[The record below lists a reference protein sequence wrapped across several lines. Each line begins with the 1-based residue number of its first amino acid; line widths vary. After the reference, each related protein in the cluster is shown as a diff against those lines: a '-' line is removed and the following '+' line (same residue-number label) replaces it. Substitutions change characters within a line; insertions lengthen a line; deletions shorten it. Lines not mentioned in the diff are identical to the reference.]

1 MPGVAATGAGRERA
15 PGVIRV
21 LDADVAARIAAG
33 EVIERP
39 SSVVRELI
47 DNALDAGASEI
58 DVQIHSGG
66 LGQIAVHDNGS
77 GIARSELGRTGLR
90 HATSKISDEHDLQRV
105 TTLGFRGEAL
115 ASIAACAR
123 LEVVTRTRTGTTA
136 ARLVADSRERRVGS
150 AAAAPGTR
158 IQVTRLF
165 ADLPA
170 RRRFL
175 RRAGTETTMCRRMLL
190 EKALAHPQVA
200 FRLSVDGAP
209 DTTLTAAGL
218 RHRVADVLGSPVT
231 PDDLFEALRDFG
243 EFQVTVVGAR
253 PELARRD
260 RSRLMVFVNRRR
272 IQQYGLVQALEYGY
286 GAIVPGGRYP
296 IACLFVEIAPHL
308 VDFNVHPAKREARF
322 RHLAPLH
329 QAVVRVVQRAADR
342 FGHRSPLP
350 PPQVQSGLLPLR
362 GSGDGTR
369 PGPSL
374 PVPPASVADPPR
386 AYKSEIADGSVGSA
400 SGQAA
405 AGAAAPVPGWTEQ
418 PAVSGPLGIITPGPA
433 SATDR
438 VPLPD
443 RGSAVRYIGQSL
455 GMFLLVEIGRTLYF
469 VDQHAAH
476 ERVLFER
483 LRRRSFAV
491 QQLLL
496 PIELELD
503 AGAADALRDIR
514 DRLGRI
520 GIMVELEKGRPRR
533 ITALAEPLH
542 QLPADWLAEYV
553 AGMRGSEAD
562 LERAVLADIACKLA
576 VKDGEVL
583 DQEAAAAIARE
594 SFAIDLQHCPHGRPL
609 WYSVTR
615 AQVSARV
622 GRPATR

>member
-1 MPGVAATGAGRERA
+1 M
-15 PGVIRV
+15 

-39 SSVVRELI
+39 FSIVRELI

-58 DVQIHSGG
+58 DVQLHSGG
-66 LGQIAVHDNGS
+66 VGQIAVHDNGR
-77 GIARSELGRTGLR
+77 GIARSDLERTGVR
-90 HATSKISDEHDLQRV
+90 HATSKISDEHDLQHV

-123 LEVVTRTRTGTTA
+123 LEVVTRTRAAAQA
-136 ARLVADSRERRVGS
+136 ARLIADSRERRISG

-175 RRAGTETTMCRRMLL
+175 RRPGTETTLCRRMVL
-190 EKALAHPQVA
+190 EKALAHPHVT
-200 FRLSVDGAP
+200 FRLSVDGEA
-209 DTTLTAAGL
+209 DTALTAAEL
-218 RHRVADVLGSPVT
+218 RHRVADVLGSPVV
-231 PDDLFEALRDFG
+231 PGDLFEAQRNFA
-243 EFQVTVVGAR
+243 EFQVTVIGAR

-286 GAIVPGGRYP
+286 GAILPGGRHP
-296 IACLFVEIAPHL
+296 IACLFVELAPHL

-322 RHLAPLH
+322 RNLAPLH
-329 QAVVRVVQRAADR
+329 QAVVRVVQQAADR

-350 PPQVQSGLLPLR
+350 PPPRQVQEETLPLR
-362 GSGDGTR
+362 GHDDGGHSGSSPVR
-369 PGPSL
+369 PHS
-374 PVPPASVADPPR
+374 SVTDPPL
-386 AYKSEIADGSVGSA
+386 AYESEVPDASASAGSA
-400 SGQAA
+400 PVAA
-405 AGAAAPVPGWTEQ
+405 RSAASAPGRGAYPVAT
-418 PAVSGPLGIITPGPA
+418 GPLGVITPGPA
-433 SATDR
+433 AAADRAT
-438 VPLPD
+438 LPD
-443 RGSAVRYIGQSL
+443 QSSGVRYIGQSL

-476 ERVLFER
+476 ERVLYER
-483 LRRRSFAV
+483 LRRRAFAI

-496 PIELELD
+496 PIELDLD
-503 AGAADALRDIR
+503 QAAGDALREAR
-514 DRLGRI
+514 DLLGDL
-520 GIMVELEKGRPRR
+520 GIVVELEAGRPRR

-542 QLPADWLAEYV
+542 QLPAAWLAEYV

-562 LERAVLADIACKLA
+562 LERAMLANLACKLA

-583 DQEAAAAIARE
+583 DYEAALAIARE

-615 AQVSARV
+615 EQISAQV
-622 GRPATR
+622 GRSSTR